1 MKLKIRDVAFE
12 SNPAEGTAKII
23 TGHDDSQ
30 KITKY
35 GNAVEAWNAFT
46 SIALRPFEIKLR
58 DELEQNGF
66 NRWTGIK
73 NDNPTETELKN
84 MDEHQAIRKA
94 ALYDI

>member
-1 MKLKIRDVAFE
+1 MKLKLRDIAFE
-12 SNPAEGTAKII
+12 SNAKDGTGSII
-23 TGHDDSQ
+23 NGEQVTRY
-30 KITKY
+30 K
-35 GNAVEAWNAFT
+35 NAIEAWNVFT

-73 NDNPTETELKN
+73 DDNPTETELKN